1 MQRKIKK
8 AIFAGECLVELS
20 GNISTLDTSETKMQ
34 VNFGGDTY
42 NSAVYFARLSE
53 KNFVTHY
60 FTAVGDDK
68 FSEMMLKKFL
78 NENLNVS
85 LIKKIKNKY
94 PGLYS
99 IHTDIKGNRSFSY
112 WRDQSAAKL
121 MMNNVE
127 DKERLKTFND

>member
-20 GNISTLDTSETKMQ
+20 GNISTLDKSETKMQ

-42 NSAVYFARLSE
+42 NSAVYFARLSG

-68 FSEMMLKKFL
+68 FSEMMLKKFFKIL
-78 NENLNVS
+78 PNKSLSDGEMKE
-85 LIKKIKNKY
+85 LIKMYQAALELPMNSRIKK
-94 PGLYS
+94 
-99 IHTDIKGNRSFSY
+99 
-112 WRDQSAAKL
+112 
-121 MMNNVE
+121 
-127 DKERLKTFND
+127 